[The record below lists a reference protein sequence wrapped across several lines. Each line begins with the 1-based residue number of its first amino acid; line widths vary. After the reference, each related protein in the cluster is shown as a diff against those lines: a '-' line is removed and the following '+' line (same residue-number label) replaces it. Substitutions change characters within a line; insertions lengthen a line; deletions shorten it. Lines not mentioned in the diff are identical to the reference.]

1 MANSSCLWTRS
12 APHPIFHESEFA
24 KINIKSQSRSRII
37 SFSDHHHHHQHQNQ
51 NRWKN
56 QLGFGF
62 RKSRRS
68 SSRIYCN
75 YDDSGNKPPEP
86 TSIQLYTQIERLLT
100 ETVKQSQGTWGGFSD
115 WSEVEG
121 AWVLKPKTSKPKFV
135 VHFIGGMFVGAA
147 PQLTYR
153 WFLELLSE
161 KGILIIATPY
171 ASGFD
176 HFFIA
181 DEVQFKFDRCYRFL
195 QETVQD
201 LPTFG
206 IGHSLGSVIHLLIGS
221 RYAVQR
227 SGNVLMA
234 FNSKEASLAVPL
246 FSPVLVPMAQ
256 SIGPLLSQIASS
268 PTIRVGAEMTLKQL
282 ESLGP
287 PIMKQVLPLVEQ
299 LPPLYMDLV
308 KGREDFT
315 PKPEETRRLI
325 KSYYGISRNLL
336 VKFKDDSI
344 DETST
349 LARVLSSESAISSML
364 DMSIRSLPGDHG
376 LPLQQALPDVP
387 PAMADAVNR
396 GSEFLANLTTGTP
409 WETVAKEVGNTI
421 GVDSKILRAET
432 SKDLDLLVEVIASWV
447 ASNAGPKL
455 LRP

>member
-1 MANSSCLWTRS
+1 MATCLWTHS
-12 APHPIFHESEFA
+12 HPHPHQLQLHRYRRY
-24 KINIKSQSRSRII
+24 KSKPII
-37 SFSDHHHHHQHQNQ
+37 SQIRLGNFSDYSQRHY
-51 NRWKN
+51 
-56 QLGFGF
+56 QLNH
-62 RKSRRS
+62 
-68 SSRIYCN
+68 RIYCN
-75 YDDSGNKPPEP
+75 YDDNRGRNQPSDSSG
-86 TSIQLYTQIERLLT
+86 IQLYRDIERLLT
-100 ETVKQSQGTWGGFSD
+100 ETVQQSQGAWGGSTD

-121 AWVLKPKTSKPKFV
+121 AWVLKPKSSKPWSV
-135 VHFIGGMFVGAA
+135 VHFIGGIFVGAA

-153 WFLELLSE
+153 LFLERLSE
-161 KGILIIATPY
+161 KGIMVIATPY

-176 HFFIA
+176 YFYIV
-181 DEVQFKFDRCYRFL
+181 DEVQLKADRCLRFL

-221 RYAVQR
+221 RYAVPR
-227 SGNVLMA
+227 TGNILMA
-234 FNSKEASLAVPL
+234 FNNREASVAIPL

-268 PTIRVGAEMTLKQL
+268 PTVRLGAEMTLKQIENL
-282 ESLGP
+282 SP

-308 KGREDFT
+308 KGREEFT

-336 VKFKDDSI
+336 IKFKDDAI

-349 LARVLSSESAISSML
+349 LAQVLSSDSAISSML
-364 DMSIRSLPGDHG
+364 DMSIRMLPGDHG

-396 GSEFLANLTTGTP
+396 GSELIANLTVGTP
-409 WETVAKEVGNTI
+409 WETVAKEVSNSL
-421 GVDSKILRAET
+421 GVDSRVLRADV
-432 SKDLDLLVEVIASWV
+432 SKDIDLLVDVISSWM
-447 ASNAGPKL
+447 ASNRSTKL

>member
-1 MANSSCLWTRS
+1 MASCLGVGT
-12 APHPIFHESEFA
+12 PHPHLLEPNVNVKNPKTNST
-24 KINIKSQSRSRII
+24 NL
-37 SFSDHHHHHQHQNQ
+37 SFSN
-51 NRWKN
+51 NRHRTF
-56 QLGFGF
+56 QLLLNY
-62 RKSRRS
+62 RNRCRRPT
-68 SSRIYCN
+68 RIYYN
-75 YDDSGNKPPEP
+75 SDDKQLPPPPPPPQQQQP
-86 TSIQLYTQIERLLT
+86 TGIQIYSDIERLLT
-100 ETVKQSQGTWGGFSD
+100 ETVRQSQAGWSGFGD

-121 AWVLKPKTSKPKFV
+121 AWVLKPRNSTPKSV
-135 VHFIGGMFVGAA
+135 VHFVGGIFVGAA

-153 WFLELLSE
+153 MFLERLSE
-161 KGILIIATPY
+161 KGVLVIATPY

-176 HFFIA
+176 HFYIA
-181 DEVQFKFDRCYRFL
+181 DEVQFKFDRCCRFL
-195 QETVQD
+195 QETIQD

-234 FNSKEASLAVPL
+234 FNNKEASLAVPL

-256 SIGPLLSQIASS
+256 SMGPLLSQIASS
-268 PTIRVGAEMTLKQL
+268 PTIRLGAEMTLKQL
-282 ESLGP
+282 ENLSP

-308 KGREDFT
+308 KGREDFV

-349 LARVLSSESAISSML
+349 LAQVLSSESAISSML
-364 DMSIRSLPGDHG
+364 DMSIRLLPGDHG
-376 LPLQQALPDVP
+376 LPLHQALPDVP
-387 PAMADAVNR
+387 PAMANAVNR
-396 GSEFLANLTTGTP
+396 GSELLANLTVGTP
-409 WETVAKEVGNTI
+409 WETVAKEVGNTL
-421 GVDSKILRAET
+421 GVDSRILRANI
-432 SKDLDLLVEVIASWV
+432 SKDVDLLVDVITAWM
-447 ASNAGPKL
+447 ASNSGPKF

>member
-1 MANSSCLWTRS
+1 MASWLSTPHS
-12 APHPIFHESEFA
+12 QPHPLCY
-24 KINIKSQSRSRII
+24 KQPKQQQLTTSRFI
-37 SFSDHHHHHQHQNQ
+37 SFSDFCSGRRLCRSTIYCSSDDTTNRQPQPLPQHQT
-51 NRWKN
+51 R
-56 QLGFGF
+56 
-62 RKSRRS
+62 
-68 SSRIYCN
+68 
-75 YDDSGNKPPEP
+75 P
-86 TSIQLYTQIERLLT
+86 TGIQLYSDIERLLT
-100 ETVKQSQGTWGGFSD
+100 ETVKQSQDAWGRSTN
-115 WSEVEG
+115 WTEVEG
-121 AWVLKPKTSKPKFV
+121 AWVLKPRNLQPKSV
-135 VHFIGGMFVGAA
+135 VHFIGGIFVGAA

-153 WFLELLSE
+153 LFLERLSE
-161 KGILIIATPY
+161 KGILVIATPY

-195 QETVQD
+195 RETVPD

-227 SGNVLMA
+227 NGNVLMA
-234 FNSKEASLAVPL
+234 FNNKEASSAIPL

-256 SIGPLLSQIASS
+256 SIGPILSQIASS
-268 PTIRVGAEMTLKQL
+268 PTIRLGAEMTLKQL
-282 ESLGP
+282 ENLSP

-336 VKFKDDSI
+336 VKFKDDAI

-349 LARVLSSESAISSML
+349 LAQVLSSESAISSML
-364 DMSIRSLPGDHG
+364 DMSIRLLPGDHG

-396 GSEFLANLTTGTP
+396 GSELLTNLSVGTP
-409 WETVAKEVGNTI
+409 WETVAKEVGSTL
-421 GVDSKILRAET
+421 GVDSRVLRAEI
-432 SKDLDLLVEVIASWV
+432 SKDIDLLVEVITSWM
-447 ASNAGPKL
+447 ASNRDQKF

>member
-1 MANSSCLWTRS
+1 MASGLWIPPAQLR
-12 APHPIFHESEFA
+12 FQYEF
-24 KINIKSQSRSRII
+24 SQFSTLSRSH
-37 SFSDHHHHHQHQNQ
+37 FSNFRQYHHSPFVVED
-51 NRWKN
+51 R
-56 QLGFGF
+56 LIF
-62 RKSRRS
+62 RRHRS
-68 SSRIYCN
+68 GPCNKTYCYDSS
-75 YDDSGNKPPEP
+75 DPSNKEPER
-86 TSIQLYTQIERLLT
+86 TGIQLYRDIERLLT
-100 ETVKQSQGTWGGFSD
+100 ESAKQSQAGWVSSRD
-115 WSEVEG
+115 WTEVEG
-121 AWVLKPKTSKPKFV
+121 AWVLKPRNSKPRSV
-135 VHFIGGMFVGAA
+135 VHFVGGIFVGAA

-153 WFLELLSE
+153 LFLEGLSE
-161 KGILIIATPY
+161 KGVLVIATPY

-181 DEVQFKFDRCYRFL
+181 DDVQLKFDRCLRFL

-227 SGNVLMA
+227 NGNVLMA

-268 PTIRVGAEMTLKQL
+268 PTVRLGAEITMKQL
-282 ESLGP
+282 ENLSP

-308 KGREDFT
+308 NGRENFT

-336 VKFKDDSI
+336 IKFKDDTI
-344 DETST
+344 DETSA
-349 LARVLSSESAISSML
+349 LAQVLTDSAISSML

-376 LPLQQALPDVP
+376 LPLQQALPNVP
-387 PAMADAVNR
+387 PAMADAVNK
-396 GSEFLANLTTGTP
+396 GGEFLANLTAGTP
-409 WETVAKEVGNTI
+409 WETAAREMSNTL
-421 GVDSKILRAET
+421 GVDSRTLRAET
-432 SKDLDLLVEVIASWV
+432 SKDIDLLVEVIASWM
-447 ASNAGPKL
+447 ASNTGPKL
-455 LRP
+455 LRS